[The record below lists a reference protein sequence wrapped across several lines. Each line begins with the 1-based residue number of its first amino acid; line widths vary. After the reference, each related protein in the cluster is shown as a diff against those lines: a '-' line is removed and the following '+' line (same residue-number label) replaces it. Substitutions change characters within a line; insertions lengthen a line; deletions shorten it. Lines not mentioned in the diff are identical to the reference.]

1 MRYGSSMATLT
12 GLPTTAEVSVT
23 LPLKVA
29 VHGCVF
35 AVGAVMLLVEREKV
49 STCAV
54 VGRKASATL

>member
-1 MRYGSSMATLT
+1 MATLT